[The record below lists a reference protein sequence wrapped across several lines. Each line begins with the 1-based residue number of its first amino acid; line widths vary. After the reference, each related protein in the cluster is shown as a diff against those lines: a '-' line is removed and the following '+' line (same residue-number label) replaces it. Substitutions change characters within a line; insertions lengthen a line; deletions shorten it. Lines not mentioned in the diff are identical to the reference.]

1 MQKVWIHRDGAQL
14 GPFGLAE
21 LPSLGITPDTMI
33 WYEGLAVWT
42 EAGKAPLTASM
53 FVTDEATGNVTARIS
68 ADDTRKCPPTYLMWS
83 ILLTICCCNPVGI
96 IPIILGSTV
105 SSKFRSM
112 DYEGARR
119 ASEQTEWAVIITFVL
134 GLMMLPFSWIIY
146 L

>member
-1 MQKVWIHRDGAQL
+1 MQKVWIHRDGVQQ
-14 GPFGLAE
+14 GPFSLAE
-21 LPSLGITPDTMI
+21 LPALGITTDTMI
-33 WYEGLAVWT
+33 WYESLAAWT
-42 EAGKAPLTASM
+42 QAGKAPLTAAM
-53 FVTDEATGNVTARIS
+53 FSTDEAGNVVARVTVEE
-68 ADDTRKCPPTYLMWS
+68 TRKCPPTYLMWS

-96 IPIILGSTV
+96 IPIILGSSV

-112 DYEGARR
+112 DFEGARK

>member
-1 MQKVWIHRDGAQL
+1 MQKVWIHRDGVQL
-14 GPFGLAE
+14 GPFDLAE
-21 LPSLGITPDTMI
+21 LPSHGITPATMV
-33 WYEGLAVWT
+33 WYEGLTDWI
-42 EAGKAPLTASM
+42 EAGKAPLTAAL
-53 FVTDEATGNVTARIS
+53 FVTDEAGQVK
-68 ADDTRKCPPTYLMWS
+68 TRVSSEDIKKCPPTYLMWS

-105 SSKFRSM
+105 SSKYRSM
-112 DYEGARR
+112 DYEGARK

>member
-1 MQKVWIHRDGAQL
+1 MQKVWIHRDGVQQ
-14 GPFGLAE
+14 GPFSLAE

-33 WYEGLAVWT
+33 WYEGLASWIQ
-42 EAGKAPLTASM
+42 AGKAPLTAAM
-53 FVTDEATGNVTARIS
+53 FTADEAGNVVARVKVE
-68 ADDTRKCPPTYLMWS
+68 DTQKCPPTYLMWS

-96 IPIILGSTV
+96 IPIILGSSV

-112 DYEGARR
+112 DFEGARK
-119 ASEQTEWAVIITFVL
+119 ASEQTVWAVIITFVL

>member
-1 MQKVWIHRDGAQL
+1 MQKVWIHRDGVQQ
-14 GPFGLAE
+14 GPFSLAE

-33 WYEGLAVWT
+33 WYEGLAAWSR
-42 EAGKAPLTASM
+42 ADNAPLTASM
-53 FVTDEATGNVTARIS
+53 FSTDDAGNVVARV
-68 ADDTRKCPPTYLMWS
+68 AVEDTRKCPPTYLMWS

-112 DYEGARR
+112 DFEGARK